1 VTISEEGYTH
11 FFLLEDEIIESR
23 VHLIKID
30 QETGQQIPYAGA
42 QFKIFDTWAN
52 DGQGAFV
59 AMTRPNDTEKT
70 EIFETNQKGELVT
83 TESLP
88 WGVDRYELHEVK
100 APEGYLPLEEPL
112 IFSVTAENHSAL
124 IRLEVPNRLARQS
137 IELIKRDRLNEQP
150 LVQVPFGLYQVEKA
164 ENGGDILQFIEEY
177 LTDDEGKIEVSD
189 LPYGTYQFIEGKPL
203 EGYLPLEEPLDF
215 SVTIEKDGELIVLEA
230 YNEREKLALTSL
242 FTAIDGSKEL
252 DPTKDNQLKDVVWIK
267 GAAIE
272 VGHVYTVVTQY
283 RKGATGELINEAIST
298 YTAKSKEDQFE
309 VFLELKANT
318 LKDKEQ
324 LTATHILYYESEQ
337 ENEVAREDDLTNQ
350 EQTVHFNT
358 PKEGEKE
365 ETKKQENTRD
375 LPKTNSRTSV
385 SLVGLGSLFLGVSGL
400 LIYQQ
405 KKGGLND

>member
-1 VTISEEGYTH
+1 
-11 FFLLEDEIIESR
+11 
-23 VHLIKID
+23 
-30 QETGQQIPYAGA
+30 
-42 QFKIFDTWAN
+42 
-52 DGQGAFV
+52 
-59 AMTRPNDTEKT
+59 M
-70 EIFETNQKGELVT
+70 
-83 TESLP
+83 
-88 WGVDRYELHEVK
+88 
-100 APEGYLPLEEPL
+100 
-112 IFSVTAENHSAL
+112 
-124 IRLEVPNRLARQS
+124 
-137 IELIKRDRLNEQP
+137 
-150 LVQVPFGLYQVEKA
+150 
-164 ENGGDILQFIEEY
+164 
-177 LTDDEGKIEVSD
+177 
-189 LPYGTYQFIEGKPL
+189 
-203 EGYLPLEEPLDF
+203 
-215 SVTIEKDGELIVLEA
+215 IVLEA

-252 DPTKDNQLKDVVWIK
+252 DPTKDNQLKDIVWIK

-405 KKGGLND
+405 KRVV